1 MDPTKQSPHDIIAKT
16 DYMKQRMAEIE
27 RDMASRQFQAR
38 CKSVQVVINGDG
50 CMVDVIFDPDCEL
63 HDTCS
68 LSKYI
73 VDAFN
78 TAKKQ
83 VETYR
88 QQALI
93 SMAEAMQTSAYD
105 T

>member
-27 RDMASRQFQAR
+27 HDMVTRQFQAK

-50 CMVDVIFDPDCEL
+50 YLLDVFFDPDTEL
-63 HDTCS
+63 DDTRS

-73 VDAFN
+73 AEAFN
-78 TAKKQ
+78 AAKKQ
-83 VETYR
+83 VEAHR
-88 QQALI
+88 QQSLI
-93 SMAEAMQTSAYD
+93 SMAEAMQTHITDA
-105 T
+105 